1 MMSFAKQQAQNTMST
16 ALYWMGRLARDL
28 QTGDASGAFL
38 CGVYA
43 VERLA
48 DLRVWL
54 ERLPDDEQADTL
66 DWGAIYK
73 DALQQAQNT
82 IKAELDKGEI

>member
-1 MMSFAKQQAQNTMST
+1 MMSLARQQAQNTIKA
-16 ALYWMGRLARDL
+16 ALYWMGRLSRDL
-28 QTGDASGAFL
+28 QTGDAPGAFMS
-38 CGVYA
+38 GVYV

-48 DLRVWL
+48 DLRVYL

-73 DALQQAQNT
+73 DALQQAKNEIQ
-82 IKAELDKGEI
+82 AELDKGEI